1 MSEFKWVPDFGD
13 KFFYNDHKCVALGDG
28 LVVDGEKCNRCF
40 FNFSEREFDAFD
52 TGGIKDWPVYI
63 EPRGKKTKARYA
75 AAKARWESEQNQIRS
90 GGWVV
95 CVDDSDT
102 SGDLCRDS
110 LYKVAIFPAGSSSD
124 TRIELE
130 GFSHMHYYSKR
141 FRKATPAEIEAHEL
155 SLKPSVEQLRIE
167 LDAAADALAGYCCGI
182 YPKGENIH
190 LEKFKEA
197 KAAHLQ
203 AAGGEG

>member
-13 KFFYNDHKCVALGDG
+13 KFFYNNHKCVALGDG
-28 LVVDGEKCNRCF
+28 LVVGGEKCNRCF

-63 EPRGKKTKARYA
+63 KPRGKK
-75 AAKARWESEQNQIRS
+75 AAKKYDAQKAKWGSEQGQIKI
-90 GGWVV
+90 GDWVV
-95 CVDDSDT
+95 CENIHGNWDEISSEECYQVS
-102 SGDLCRDS
+102 
-110 LYKVAIFPAGSSSD
+110 KVESYLDVHLFLTGLPQDVGYCA
-124 TRIELE
+124 
-130 GFSHMHYYSKR
+130 KR
-141 FRKATPAEIEAHEL
+141 FRKATPAEIQAHEL

-167 LDAAADALAGYCCGI
+167 RDAAADALAGYCCGI

>member
-1 MSEFKWVPDFGD
+1 MSEFKYQWQ
-13 KFFYNDHKCVALGDG
+13 LGD
-28 LVVDGEKCNRCF
+28 
-40 FNFSEREFDAFD
+40 EFRRKPDNINIH
-52 TGGIKDWPVYI
+52 GIIGRVIGNGVLQRTDSHQCLWLCLRTNKVSYFHISYPSNI

-75 AAKARWESEQNQIRS
+75 AAKAKWESENAQAVIEFRIGDYAASTKENLVFKVRKLQNGWLS
-90 GGWVV
+90 DGG
-95 CVDDSDT
+95 C
-102 SGDLCRDS
+102 
-110 LYKVAIFPAGSSSD
+110 LYNNPMFMRP
-124 TRIELE
+124 
-130 GFSHMHYYSKR
+130 
-141 FRKATPAEIEAHEL
+141 ATPAEIKAHEL

-203 AAGGEG
+203 AVGGEG